1 MKCCSLQAA
10 NPSREDVRLHLAELK
25 RQILAGTQLVF
36 SHVIPLEQD
45 VTQHHLWRLAT
56 QVMRVATMLLTL
68 STDSTVIACDKE
80 I

>member
-1 MKCCSLQAA
+1 MIQAA
-10 NPSREDVRLHLAELK
+10 SPSQEDVRLHLAERK

-56 QVMRVATMLLTL
+56 QVKPLKPTTAQACLDIG
-68 STDSTVIACDKE
+68 STST
-80 I
+80 